1 MDLKEHKIL
10 VVDDNNINVKL
21 LGRTL
26 TDNNFSVV
34 NAWSGKQAI
43 ELTNSEKPDLILLDV
58 IMPEMDGYETCKI
71 FKENDE
77 TKHIPIIFLSAKNET
92 VDKAKGL
99 ALGAVD
105 YLTKPFDPV
114 EIVAR
119 INNHLS
125 IRKDVIDLLQ
135 KNQQLKKELFEAQNG
150 QGKKTAD
157 DPLKNLDA
165 LKNVNYREA
174 NKYFQI
180 AARVKFS
187 SPPATTVFI
196 PVFVDN
202 QNYIY
207 MIMGGFEK
215 DYNTSFVQLLLQQ
228 FATGYFKGLNEKS
241 FHEKELYHVYDMIL
255 NAFSPDIYNAAFTLS
270 MGHINATKREFSCF
284 SIHQAAPLILN
295 EKNSVVSADSLP
307 IFYESKFAKIINAT
321 KTKLHPKS
329 TLINYVSGKE
339 ITSRKTMD
347 SLCSPFF
354 TAKKNDVVESVE
366 NIFSNLSEKENDQL
380 VMAIKLL

>member
-1 MDLKEHKIL
+1 MNLKDLKIL

-26 TDNNFSVV
+26 TNNNFNVV
-34 NAWSGKQAI
+34 SAWSGKEAI
-43 ELTNSEKPDLILLDV
+43 EVTNSEKPDLILLDV
-58 IMPEMDGYETCKI
+58 LMPEMDGYETCKI
-71 FKENDE
+71 LKENDE

-119 INNHLS
+119 INSQLAT
-125 IRKDVIDLLQ
+125 RKDVIDLVQ
-135 KNQQLKKELFEAQNG
+135 KNKQLKMELLEAQNG
-150 QGKKTAD
+150 EGKIKAGN
-157 DPLKNLDA
+157 PLKNIDA

-196 PVFVDN
+196 PVYVDN

-207 MIMGGFEK
+207 LISGGFEK
-215 DYNTSFVQLLLQQ
+215 DYNTSFVQMLLQQ
-228 FATGYFKGLNEKS
+228 FVTGYFKGLKEKR
-241 FHEKELYHVYDMIL
+241 FRDKELYHVFDMIL
-255 NAFSPDIYNAAFTLS
+255 NTFSPDIYNAAFTLA
-270 MGHINATKREFSCF
+270 MGYVNSTKPEFTCF
-284 SIHQAAPLILN
+284 SIHQTTPLILN
-295 EKNSVVSADSLP
+295 EKNSVINTDALP

-321 KTKLHPKS
+321 KIKLRPKS
-329 TLINYVSGKE
+329 TLLKYVSGKE
-339 ITSRKTMD
+339 ITTRETMD
-347 SLCSPFF
+347 LLCLPFF
-354 TAKKNDVVESVE
+354 TAEKNDAVESVE
-366 NIFSNLSEKENDQL
+366 NIFSNLPEKENDQL